1 MVYGICSMKCPACS
15 LENPPIERFCTACG
29 VNLVGEKDR
38 SPDKTRQ
45 SRVKDGGETMTGTRS
60 ERRKITLF
68 DLQAMKQQGRKIT
81 MLSIPDYPMALL
93 ADRAGLDT
101 ILVGDSLAMTVLGYD
116 TTVPVTMEE
125 MLHHTKA
132 VTRAT
137 KYAFVVGD
145 MPFMSNNT
153 SERDA
158 IINAGR
164 FMQEGGTDSVKVEG
178 GSNAAH
184 IVTAIVK
191 AGIPVMGHIGLTPQ
205 HISLLGGYRVQGRD
219 VQTARRVI
227 DDALAIQ
234 EAGAFAIILECVPNQ
249 ISKIVTERLRIPTIS
264 YGAGESCDGQGLV
277 AHDILGMFDKFT
289 PKFVKKYTELGEQ
302 IHEAFEAY
310 VSDVVSGQF
319 PTDAHS
325 FHIKK
330 EDLEKVMGQI

>member
-1 MVYGICSMKCPACS
+1 
-15 LENPPIERFCTACG
+15 
-29 VNLVGEKDR
+29 
-38 SPDKTRQ
+38 
-45 SRVKDGGETMTGTRS
+45 MTGTRS

-178 GSNAAH
+178 GANAAH

-227 DDALAIQ
+227 DDALEIE

-289 PKFVKKYTELGEQ
+289 PKFVKKYAELGEQ
-302 IHEAFEAY
+302 IQEAFEAY

-319 PTDAHS
+319 PTDGHS

-330 EDLEKVMGQI
+330 EDLEKVMGQV